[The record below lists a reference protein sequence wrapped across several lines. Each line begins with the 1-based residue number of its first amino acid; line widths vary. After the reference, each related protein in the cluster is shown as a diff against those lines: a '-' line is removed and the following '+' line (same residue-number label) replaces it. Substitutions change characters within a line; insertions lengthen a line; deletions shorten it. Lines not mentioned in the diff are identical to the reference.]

1 MFNKTFITEQGHT
14 EYVPYEKMV
23 TVNRAPTDKSV
34 ELLKEFEDR
43 ALQKI
48 VETYFIENS
57 VAKGVVLKT
66 LKSPISLAET
76 FIMVFDL
83 NGKRHRVE
91 KNIKE
96 WHFYHK
102 DIEPKPEQIFA
113 DVLRDYILQEILKG
127 IKCVRM

>member
-1 MFNKTFITEQGHT
+1 MFNKTFITERGHT

-34 ELLKEFEDR
+34 ELLKEFEDK

-48 VETYFIENS
+48 TESYFIENS

-91 KNIKE
+91 KNIEE

-102 DIEPKPEQIFA
+102 DIKPKPELIFA